1 MDTWRL
7 PSFTTTMYDV
17 AVGHWYVSF
26 DHFLDVVGPQ
36 IQLPWEE
43 RDGTKV
49 CSSNPLEEQRSID
62 VYYPEQADV
71 DDNLPFLTRTIP
83 TTLKRRHFYIFMAVL
98 FRVSCRLG

>member
-1 MDTWRL
+1 MGGLFIQKTK
-7 PSFTTTMYDV
+7 
-17 AVGHWYVSF
+17 VSF
-26 DHFLDVVGPQ
+26 SVEHNSYT
-36 IQLPWEE
+36 E